1 MNIRQLDLNLL
12 LVFDAIYREQSISA
26 AARKLNLSQPAVSN
40 ALARLRNF
48 TDDQLFFRSG
58 NAMVPTRAANALAV
72 PIRHALTA
80 VESGLSALRNFD
92 PATSDRTF
100 RLGVNDSF
108 RFMLVPALA
117 NALEREAPNV
127 KFEFR
132 AEARDAPAL
141 VEALHRGDIDLS
153 LLPAPAVQTHEG
165 LSFEPINLEKLVLVA
180 RTGHPAQSKPVTMEV
195 LSNLRYVTTSNAPA
209 AHALVEA
216 VFKAQKI
223 ERSIAFVVPD
233 TATIPAIVEMTN
245 FVGVVGSSFLA
256 RYQRDHAIAPLN
268 APFEFPPI
276 SVGLVWAQAAD
287 DDQGHKWMRDKTA
300 QILKAALSVGEPHGA
315 SAS

>member
-1 MNIRQLDLNLL
+1 
-12 LVFDAIYREQSISA
+12 
-26 AARKLNLSQPAVSN
+26 
-40 ALARLRNF
+40 
-48 TDDQLFFRSG
+48 
-58 NAMVPTRAANALAV
+58 V
-72 PIRHALTA
+72 PIRHALTV

-100 RLGVNDSF
+100 RLGINDSF

-132 AEARDAPAL
+132 AETRDAPAL

-153 LLPAPAVQTHEG
+153 LLPAPAVQAREG

-180 RTGHPAQSKPVTMEV
+180 RTGHPAQSKPVTREV

-216 VFKAQKI
+216 VFKAQEI

-233 TATIPAIVEMTN
+233 TAAIPAIVEMTN

-256 RYQRDHAIAPLN
+256 RYQRDHAIVPLD

-300 QILKAALSVGEPHGA
+300 QILKAALSVSEPHGA